1 MSQKATD
8 AANNAPYLTHLVGHR
23 RQLSLVPPDNTG
35 RMRQAKQKKQ
45 RSGNPDD
52 ELRFN
57 TGPKFYKVSTSSR
70 ASTDARSHPRSSRTG
85 RRTAE
90 VRENEY
96 VDDGSSIPNYPP
108 PSFDEAMSSPPI
120 SICPSTGTFI
130 NPSPRTAH
138 SYSPNSLSPSTPQV
152 SPGAASASSASTE
165 DLSDNDSDSDA
176 SLMVSARS
184 SSPYEP
190 PSPSGMEISR
200 SPTPGSTMGDLEAE
214 YDAELISAPNTPT
227 SSKQPSRS
235 RLSLSPLRTLLPR
248 RSSSSTRAISA
259 HPYCQSKNPSSFF
272 RSTTSLSTFAFGRS
286 TTSAPEAD
294 EDKGEQEDFD
304 SWEVVRRPTSLLLN
318 VEMAMSTNE
327 GLPTERLSPLP
338 PPEPASS
345 HTNVPPSAPPSVP
358 PSVSTS
364 APPLPPLVDKK
375 TPFPKPKVKKEPKR
389 RDTTQSQTTIP
400 NTSPPGSEAGPILT
414 TVRTRRTYSPSPAA
428 QRSPIPGSP
437 LRSEASYPRADAQP
451 QAILEKAINTPLP
464 ITPTEKA
471 VDNKERGGLSPLSP
485 FPATVT
491 SSSSSSLENQ
501 TIAPSQN
508 VRGPMHDARQ
518 DHTHAR
524 SHSSTIHHNNRA
536 PSPDVLAR
544 TSAHAFPTLSRP
556 IMPPINTINT
566 QEGPASRRGSPSPV
580 PPTPSSSSTYTITP
594 THTPTQSHFA
604 HHYLGRPLPR
614 PPPSFSR
621 DMVDSTYAGSVAE
634 SFVSAASTMCP
645 EGLLIDFD
653 EPAQSSSSVTP
664 VPTLM
669 HQRSEVHEGG
679 RPLRSTHWSTSSN
692 RHSHVL
698 GRIPSPAEQASRNR
712 TESATRAASVTE
724 PNPRGE
730 LSHFT
735 DLDLLIAG
743 LDDSQLQDGSGYDAL
758 LMVSEFMGPA
768 SPDPPSRRSSN
779 ASSQRTTR
787 GRDSTTDSCLPA
799 PVLGHVSV
807 DRRRITKDGR
817 VKVKL
822 VAFESAIDKCGICLV
837 QFKEGD
843 LAAMSSNTC
852 RHTFHEICLKKWLR
866 SGASKTCP
874 SCRVKVGDLRC

>member
-23 RQLSLVPPDNTG
+23 RQLSLVPPDNAG

-70 ASTDARSHPRSSRTG
+70 ANSDARPHPRSSRTS
-85 RRTAE
+85 RRTGE

-130 NPSPRTAH
+130 NPSSRTVH
-138 SYSPNSLSPSTPQV
+138 SYSPNSASPSTPQM
-152 SPGAASASSASTE
+152 SPGASASSASPE

-176 SLMVSARS
+176 SLMASARS

-190 PSPSGMEISR
+190 PSPSGMEVSR

-214 YDAELISAPNTPT
+214 YDAEMISAPNTPT
-227 SSKQPSRS
+227 SSKPCRS

-259 HPYCQSKNPSSFF
+259 HPYCQSTNPSSFF
-272 RSTTSLSTFAFGRS
+272 RSTTSLSTFTFGRS
-286 TTSAPEAD
+286 TTSPPDAE
-294 EDKGEQEDFD
+294 EDKGEQEDFE
-304 SWEVVRRPTSLLLN
+304 SWEVVRRPTSLLFN
-318 VEMAMSTNE
+318 VEMAMSTKTAPE
-327 GLPTERLSPLP
+327 GLPTESLSTP
-338 PPEPASS
+338 PPSEPVRS
-345 HTNVPPSAPPSVP
+345 HTTVPPSAPPSSLPSVP
-358 PSVSTS
+358 PS

-389 RDTTQSQTTIP
+389 RDTTQSQTTMP
-400 NTSPPGSEAGPILT
+400 NASPPGLETGPILT
-414 TVRTRRTYSPSPAA
+414 TVRTRRTYSPSPAT
-428 QRSPIPGSP
+428 QRAPIPGSP
-437 LRSEASYPRADAQP
+437 LRSEASYPQAQP

-471 VDNKERGGLSPLSP
+471 VDNKERGGVPPLSP
-485 FPATVT
+485 FPAAAT
-491 SSSSSSLENQ
+491 SSFSSSLDNQ
-501 TIAPSQN
+501 TIAPLQN
-508 VRGPMHDARQ
+508 VRGPMRDGRQ
-518 DHTHAR
+518 DYTQTR
-524 SHSSTIHHNNRA
+524 SHSSISYHNSRA

-556 IMPPINTINT
+556 VMPPINTNNV
-566 QEGPASRRGSPSPV
+566 QEGPASRRGSPSPI

-621 DMVDSTYAGSVAE
+621 DMVDSTYASSVAE
-634 SFVSAASTMCP
+634 SFVSSASTMCP

-653 EPAQSSSSVTP
+653 EPAQPSCPATP

-669 HQRSEVHEGG
+669 YQRGEVLEGG
-679 RPLRSTHWSTSSN
+679 RSSRLTQWSTSSN
-692 RHSHVL
+692 RHSHVF
-698 GRIPSPAEQASRNR
+698 GRTLSPAEQASRNR

-735 DLDLLIAG
+735 DLDLLVAG
-743 LDDSQLQDGSGYDAL
+743 LDDSQLQDGSGYD
-758 LMVSEFMGPA
+758 VHH
-768 SPDPPSRRSSN
+768 
-779 ASSQRTTR
+779 
-787 GRDSTTDSCLPA
+787 TTDPAHGLRVHGSSFSGPSLEAKLQRQLSKNHQRKGLDHGSLPT
-799 PVLGHVSV
+799 G
-807 DRRRITKDGR
+807 
-817 VKVKL
+817 
-822 VAFESAIDKCGICLV
+822 
-837 QFKEGD
+837 
-843 LAAMSSNTC
+843 SNPRT
-852 RHTFHEICLKKWLR
+852 RFR
-866 SGASKTCP
+866 
-874 SCRVKVGDLRC
+874 